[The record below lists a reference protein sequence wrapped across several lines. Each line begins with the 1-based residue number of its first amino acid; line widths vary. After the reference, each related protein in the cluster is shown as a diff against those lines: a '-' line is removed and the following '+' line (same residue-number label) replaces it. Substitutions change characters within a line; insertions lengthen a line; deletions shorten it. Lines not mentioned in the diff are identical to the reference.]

1 MKSHEMPLTTSEQ
14 IDRQA
19 VLAILDKKQSGQTI
33 TSQERA
39 TLKRGE
45 RQREEES
52 RWEHY
57 NNLPQKYWREM
68 SGRRTNQLHEQAE
81 RYGIPFHRRTICLPE
96 VVKAIYDFLDRNA
109 RILARA
115 DEEDLHSTVTSPALE
130 RLREE
135 TYKLRRL
142 ERLHREGKLVDRDIM
157 HDCLARQASI
167 LRRAGERLQ
176 RLYGKE
182 AFAIFNEGLDSMD
195 REIENSLREHE
206 EAPGNNG
213 EAKRTRR

>member
-1 MKSHEMPLTTSEQ
+1 MPLTTSEQ

-39 TLKRGE
+39 TLKRWE

-57 NNLPQKYWREM
+57 NKIPQKHWREM

-115 DEEDLHSTVTSPALE
+115 DEADLHSTVTSPALE

-142 ERLHREGKLVDRDIM
+142 ERLYREDKLVGRDIM
-157 HDCLARQASI
+157 HDCLARLAGV
-167 LRRAGERLQ
+167 LRRAGDRLQ
-176 RLYGKE
+176 RRCGKE
-182 AFAIFNEGLDSMD
+182 AFAIYNEALDGMD

-206 EAPGNNG
+206 EGKNG
-213 EAKRTRR
+213 ETRR